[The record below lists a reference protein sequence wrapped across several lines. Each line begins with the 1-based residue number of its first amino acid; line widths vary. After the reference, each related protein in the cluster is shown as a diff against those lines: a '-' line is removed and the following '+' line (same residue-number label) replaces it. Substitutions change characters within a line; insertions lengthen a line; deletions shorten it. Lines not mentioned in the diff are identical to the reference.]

1 MPATHERRALPATAE
16 LPLLADPGEPP
27 APTALGARFG
37 AVYREH
43 FALAWRG
50 LRRLGVPEPAL
61 EDAVQ
66 DVFLVLHRRIEEFE
80 ARSSLRTWIYGIVV
94 RVAKDHR
101 RAQARHQKRI
111 ASFAEQL
118 EATSSPSRT
127 PADEAERRE
136 ANRILHAVL
145 AGLEDEQREVL
156 VLVELEELPMRD
168 AAEALGIRVRTCQ
181 RRLRAAR
188 AAFEAAL
195 STHLEPPPRSP

>member
-1 MPATHERRALPATAE
+1 MPATHGERALPATAE
-16 LPLLADPGEPP
+16 LPLLAESGEPP
-27 APTALGARFG
+27 APTALGVRFG
-37 AVYREH
+37 ALYREH

-50 LRRLGVPEPAL
+50 LKRLGVPEAAL

-66 DVFLVLHRRIEEFE
+66 DVFLVLHRRLDEFE
-80 ARSSLRTWIYGIVV
+80 ERSSLKTFLFGIVV

-101 RAQARHQKRI
+101 RARARYQRRI
-111 ASFAEQL
+111 SGFAEQL
-118 EATSSPSRT
+118 EVNPSPSRT

-145 AGLEDEQREVL
+145 ARLEDEQREVL

-168 AAEALGIRVRTCQ
+168 AAEALGIRIRTCQ
-181 RRLRAAR
+181 RRLQAAR

-195 STHLEPPPRSP
+195 STHLEPPRRSP